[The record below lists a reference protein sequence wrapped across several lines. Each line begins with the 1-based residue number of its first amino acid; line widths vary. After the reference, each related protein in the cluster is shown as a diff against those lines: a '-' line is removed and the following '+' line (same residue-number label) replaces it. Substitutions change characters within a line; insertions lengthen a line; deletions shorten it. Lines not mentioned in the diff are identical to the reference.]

1 MFQAKNNTRFKNS
14 LEMFS
19 KDMFFFVILFF
30 VSSLCSQ
37 DANASGAINQ
47 GRQSQ
52 QVVQQQAAQQI
63 LAQQAAQDIAQQ
75 QGQGQAVSPQQQQ
88 QSKRK
93 YRKTRTLKR
102 EVDDLKAHE
111 IVDIYQVWEQLEI
124 TSEIWA
130 LIMDYT
136 PKEVTVARYIRLY
149 AEGGIY
155 IRKSSNHYLKLV
167 DSMAR
172 ESPDLLKSPFREVLR
187 FIAIMEYDFDNGQ
200 DRDKLA
206 LQALGR
212 KLYYDNRIRLGV
224 E

>member
-75 QGQGQAVSPQQQQ
+75 QGQAVSPQQQQ
-88 QSKRK
+88 QQAKRK

-111 IVDIYQVWEQLEI
+111 IVDIYQVWEQLEVS
-124 TSEIWA
+124 SEIWA

-167 DSMAR
+167 DSMAK

-212 KLYYDNRIRLGV
+212 KLYYDNRIRLGI